1 MDPNALYYALAA
13 TLVLIGLLGTVL
25 PAIPGALFVF
35 GGLALA
41 AWADGFTRV
50 GAVGLTL
57 IGVLGALSFV
67 ADFVASLLGAKRVG
81 ASPLALAGATA
92 GGLLGLF
99 LGLPGMILGPFIGAV
114 AGELIARGRLAQ
126 AGKVGLGTWLGLVAA
141 AVLKLVL
148 AFMMIATFAAFYILN
163 GK

>member
-13 TLVLIGLLGTVL
+13 TLVLIGLAGTVL

-35 GGLALA
+35 GGLVLA

-50 GAVGLTL
+50 GAVGLTI

-67 ADFVASLLGAKRVG
+67 ADFVASLMGAKRVG
-81 ASPLALAGATA
+81 ASPLALAGATV
-92 GGLLGLF
+92 GGLFGLF
-99 LGLPGMILGPFIGAV
+99 LGLPGMILGPFVGAV
-114 AGELIARGRLAQ
+114 AGELIARGRLVQ

-148 AFMMIATFAAFYILN
+148 AFMMIAAFAAFYIVN
-163 GK
+163 GG